1 MCDPTWK
8 PVSVEDGGHVLLIH
22 YRNKSREEY
31 IHTADPAELDF
42 WDGNP
47 HRLCWSSCSGDW
59 PGCKTGCP
67 LIAEYYES
75 IVSERRRH
83 EIVPP
88 VDPFGFILNRDCTID
103 DDNFYIESFDTV
115 DGAHWEIALDVSA
128 QILQYLDEQ
137 TAEGI

>member
-1 MCDPTWK
+1 M
-8 PVSVEDGGHVLLIH
+8 
-22 YRNKSREEY
+22 
-31 IHTADPAELDF
+31 
-42 WDGNP
+42 
-47 HRLCWSSCSGDW
+47 
-59 PGCKTGCP
+59 
-67 LIAEYYES
+67 
-75 IVSERRRH
+75 SERRRH

-115 DGAHWEIALDVSA
+115 DGAHWEIALDVSV